1 MLEGALL
8 VSGVEEGWVDELRNL
23 GFLGLSSLLAPVVPL
38 GKFGG

>member
-8 VSGVEEGWVDELRNL
+8 VSGAKEGWVGELRNL
-23 GFLGLSSLLAPVVPL
+23 GFLGLSGLLAPVVPL